1 MPNDDELQDAYS
13 AYDNLTAT
21 MLEQFPAEAIAG
33 VMAVQAL
40 TLYKTILSDSDYESI
55 VSMLYESRD
64 RVKPMARPTL
74 Q

>member
-64 RVKPMARPTL
+64 RVKPMHRPTL